1 MAARLASKNG
11 RGGNVVKYA
20 KTLDL
25 TTLPDASRIVGIHRD
40 STLRAR
46 RLLRSP
52 YGPELEAQVGRFGPV
67 AIKAPT
73 IVAL

>member
-1 MAARLASKNG
+1 MAARLASKEG
-11 RGGNVVKYA
+11 RGNVPKSA
-20 KTLDL
+20 KILDL
-25 TTLPDASRIVGIHRD
+25 VTLLDASRIVKIHRR
-40 STLRAR
+40 SAHRAR